1 MTTTTPTPATTTT
14 TRTTSAQWHET
25 KRTALDVRNG
35 TAAEDCRCEGCI
47 RHRLTL
53 AHQDR
58 PKPCAWM
65 CAMARNGGNKNN
77 SNNNNNKNKSKNNND
92 DDDDDDDADAG
103 DDDDDKDDEC
113 AVARNK
119 KNSIGCAQ
127 WNSGRGLPLRGVYPT
142 PSHIGA
148 PGPPETTCRQGQ
160 VTRGGSSSMGK
171 SAGTTACC
179 QRGLVFYGQVTGEKG
194 QRRIKKMYV
203 EATASKQKPD
213 CLGMRKDTRYT

>member
-1 MTTTTPTPATTTT
+1 MHGQRAVGQRPRIAAARSVSDTISQWR
-14 TRTTSAQWHET
+14 TRT
-25 KRTALDVRNG
+25 
-35 TAAEDCRCEGCI
+35 
-47 RHRLTL
+47 
-53 AHQDR
+53 
-58 PKPCAWM
+58 
-65 CAMARNGGNKNN
+65 ARNHMPGGPGCSVGGPYHPPVWRCHSRKGKQAVMT
-77 SNNNNNKNKSKNNND
+77 SQVM
-92 DDDDDDDADAG
+92 AG
-103 DDDDDKDDEC
+103 MFFCVHGQEVCRKRS
-113 AVARNK
+113 ALK
-119 KNSIGCAQ
+119 KVVCMASSAAFLMRDIVGGPG
-127 WNSGRGLPLRGVYPT
+127 SSLRGVYPT

-203 EATASKQKPD
+203 ETTASKQKPD